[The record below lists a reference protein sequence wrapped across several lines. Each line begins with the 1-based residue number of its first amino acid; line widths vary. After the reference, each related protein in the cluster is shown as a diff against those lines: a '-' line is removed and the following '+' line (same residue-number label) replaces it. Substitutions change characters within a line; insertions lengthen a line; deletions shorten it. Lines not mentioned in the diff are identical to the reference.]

1 MNKKKIIKIGIPV
14 AAGCIVLALGIGFA
28 VKNSGKAVKV
38 APVSSVNSGGW
49 YDDSGIASYG
59 TVTTNQK
66 QDIYVDDT
74 MPITQVYVKAGD
86 TVKVGDRLVAYD
98 TTLSS
103 LELEM
108 KEMQIQGID
117 LNIQNLQKEITQLK
131 GTKTAKA
138 DTGASVVQT
147 SADGEQQPTVQ
158 KMSAVKTTVLNTSK
172 EDENKKTDGDTSKDD
187 TTKDD
192 NTKDDASKDDNAKD
206 DTSKDD
212 NKKDDVPS
220 SAIER
225 PFPEALKGKEVY
237 SEITLDSVPYN
248 KEDADGVSSVEV
260 RLGSLYKIWLFPD
273 RPDKS

>member
-1 MNKKKIIKIGIPV
+1 M

-131 GTKTAKA
+131 GTNDREGRYSGIRRADKRRWRTAA
-138 DTGASVVQT
+138 NRT
-147 SADGEQQPTVQ
+147 
-158 KMSAVKTTVLNTSK
+158 
-172 EDENKKTDGDTSKDD
+172 EDECCKD
-187 TTKDD
+187 
-192 NTKDDASKDDNAKD
+192 NRS
-206 DTSKDD
+206 
-212 NKKDDVPS
+212 
-220 SAIER
+220 
-225 PFPEALKGKEVY
+225 
-237 SEITLDSVPYN
+237 
-248 KEDADGVSSVEV
+248 
-260 RLGSLYKIWLFPD
+260 
-273 RPDKS
+273 

>member
-38 APVSSVNSGGW
+38 APVSSMNSGGW

-158 KMSAVKTTVLNTSK
+158 KMSAVKTTILNTSK
-172 EDENKKTDGDTSKDD
+172 EDENKNLEG
-187 TTKDD
+187 
-192 NTKDDASKDDNAKD
+192 
-206 DTSKDD
+206 
-212 NKKDDVPS
+212 
-220 SAIER
+220 
-225 PFPEALKGKEVY
+225 
-237 SEITLDSVPYN
+237 
-248 KEDADGVSSVEV
+248 
-260 RLGSLYKIWLFPD
+260 
-273 RPDKS
+273 

>member
-108 KEMQIQGID
+108 KHSEPAERDHPAQGDKDREGRYRGIRRAD
-117 LNIQNLQKEITQLK
+117 KRRWRT
-131 GTKTAKA
+131 TANC
-138 DTGASVVQT
+138 T
-147 SADGEQQPTVQ
+147 
-158 KMSAVKTTVLNTSK
+158 
-172 EDENKKTDGDTSKDD
+172 EDECCKD
-187 TTKDD
+187 
-192 NTKDDASKDDNAKD
+192 NRS
-206 DTSKDD
+206 
-212 NKKDDVPS
+212 
-220 SAIER
+220 
-225 PFPEALKGKEVY
+225 
-237 SEITLDSVPYN
+237 
-248 KEDADGVSSVEV
+248 
-260 RLGSLYKIWLFPD
+260 
-273 RPDKS
+273 

>member
-1 MNKKKIIKIGIPV
+1 MNKKKIIKVGIPV

-138 DTGASVVQT
+138 DTGVSVVQT
-147 SADGEQQPTVQ
+147 STAGEQQPTVQ

-172 EDENKKTDGDTSKDD
+172 EDENKKTG
-187 TTKDD
+187 
-192 NTKDDASKDDNAKD
+192 
-206 DTSKDD
+206 
-212 NKKDDVPS
+212 
-220 SAIER
+220 
-225 PFPEALKGKEVY
+225 
-237 SEITLDSVPYN
+237 
-248 KEDADGVSSVEV
+248 
-260 RLGSLYKIWLFPD
+260 W
-273 RPDKS
+273 

>member
-138 DTGASVVQT
+138 DTVASVVQQRRQFRVCQRQPAPLGNAVGLVVEPLGIQLVPFVQSGVLQYLSVQARHT
-147 SADGEQQPTVQ
+147 VGGVGGKDGHTRHMHHAVLQDGIAGHLAHGHAPLLQRAAQQRV
-158 KMSAVKTTVLNTSK
+158 
-172 EDENKKTDGDTSKDD
+172 
-187 TTKDD
+187 
-192 NTKDDASKDDNAKD
+192 
-206 DTSKDD
+206 
-212 NKKDDVPS
+212 
-220 SAIER
+220 
-225 PFPEALKGKEVY
+225 
-237 SEITLDSVPYN
+237 
-248 KEDADGVSSVEV
+248 
-260 RLGSLYKIWLFPD
+260 
-273 RPDKS
+273 

>member
-117 LNIQNLQKEITQLK
+117 LNIQNLQKDHPAQGDKDREGRYRGIRRADKRRWRT
-131 GTKTAKA
+131 TANC
-138 DTGASVVQT
+138 T
-147 SADGEQQPTVQ
+147 
-158 KMSAVKTTVLNTSK
+158 
-172 EDENKKTDGDTSKDD
+172 EDECCKD
-187 TTKDD
+187 
-192 NTKDDASKDDNAKD
+192 NRS
-206 DTSKDD
+206 
-212 NKKDDVPS
+212 
-220 SAIER
+220 
-225 PFPEALKGKEVY
+225 
-237 SEITLDSVPYN
+237 
-248 KEDADGVSSVEV
+248 
-260 RLGSLYKIWLFPD
+260 
-273 RPDKS
+273 

>member
-38 APVSSVNSGGW
+38 APVSSLNSGGW

-158 KMSAVKTTVLNTSK
+158 KMRIKNRMVIPRRMIRQKTTTQKMILQKTMLRK
-172 EDENKKTDGDTSKDD
+172 MIIQKTIHPKTITKKTMYHL
-187 TTKDD
+187 
-192 NTKDDASKDDNAKD
+192 
-206 DTSKDD
+206 
-212 NKKDDVPS
+212 PQ
-220 SAIER
+220 
-225 PFPEALKGKEVY
+225 
-237 SEITLDSVPYN
+237 
-248 KEDADGVSSVEV
+248 SSVH
-260 RLGSLYKIWLFPD
+260 SLKH
-273 RPDKS
+273 